1 MRVKFDKKELIDL
14 FKAWVAISLAFG
26 ILSFKSLA
34 IVFDGFFVCFFVA
47 FGISL
52 FTAGLGFILHE
63 LAHKFVAIKYY
74 CSARF
79 KANNSMLLLAILAS
93 FFGFIFAAPGYVL
106 INGNINKKQ
115 SGIISFA
122 GPFSNFV
129 LALLFLPGYLF
140 FNDFLIRFFF
150 FQGFFINSW
159 LGLFNL
165 IPLKPFDGF
174 SVFKWNKFLF
184 FSLAAALIVM
194 VAFGL
199 NLF

>member
-1 MRVKFDKKELIDL
+1 MRVEFAKGELFDL
-14 FKAWVAISLAFG
+14 FKAWGAISLAFG
-26 ILSFKSLA
+26 ILSASSLMSA
-34 IVFDGFFVCFFVA
+34 YGSFIGFVVA
-47 FGISL
+47 FCISL
-52 FTAGLGFILHE
+52 VTAGLGFILHE

-79 KANNSMLLLAILAS
+79 KANDSMLLLAILVS
-93 FFGFIFAAPGYVL
+93 FAGFIFAAPGYVL

-122 GPFSNFV
+122 GPFSNFL
-129 LALLFLPGYLF
+129 LALVFLPG
-140 FNDFLIRFFF
+140 FLIFENVLLSFFF

-165 IPLKPFDGF
+165 IPFRPFDGF
-174 SVFKWNKFLF
+174 NVYKWNKVVF
-184 FSLAAALIVM
+184 FSLVVSLLVL